1 LGGRVGGKSIQEVKI
16 AENKYDIGVGLTF
29 KGFNH
34 FEPKNTEVIAGWEIT
49 KRGKVNGPALIVNR
63 VGKGRVIIFTSDCS
77 PSWGTPSIKT
87 EGFQEMWKQI
97 MEKFALPRNHQ

>member
-1 LGGRVGGKSIQEVKI
+1 VKI
-16 AENKYDIGVGLTF
+16 AVNNYGIGVGLTF
-29 KGFNH
+29 QGFNH
-34 FEPKNTEVIAGWEIT
+34 FEVENAEVIAGWEIT
-49 KRGKVNGPALIVNR
+49 KRDKENGPALIVNR

-87 EGFQEMWKQI
+87 ERFQEMWKQI